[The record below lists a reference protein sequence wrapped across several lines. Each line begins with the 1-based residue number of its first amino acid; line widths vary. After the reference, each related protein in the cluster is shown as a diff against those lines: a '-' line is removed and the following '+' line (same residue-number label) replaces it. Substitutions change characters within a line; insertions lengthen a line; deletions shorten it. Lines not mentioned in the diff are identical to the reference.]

1 MTHGN
6 GLRGIKVCVSQSWK
20 LEQVGEMRPIHELG
34 AKGHGGEVTRVVYM
48 LMDAFAKQKV
58 DANGLYCEKV
68 RVR

>member
-1 MTHGN
+1 
-6 GLRGIKVCVSQSWK
+6 
-20 LEQVGEMRPIHELG
+20 MRPIHELG

-58 DANGLYCEKV
+58 DANGLYCKKV